1 MCRLFLLYMCVCLFS
16 FFCLDSFCLIIV
28 SVLRVGYSSL
38 ASPFFVS
45 RGSWFYPQSFREFSL
60 LAAPCVHSQFSV
72 VLLNWHLILYYKY
85 AQTSVRPFHVVDQLS
100 SGLCLVWRYQP
111 SFNGSGRNTFQTRTN
126 SEESTDEVDV
136 PARTAI
142 LWSSEANL
150 SLNSAG
156 VRCRAPITW
165 KTRICSPSMLSPS
178 ICFLSSA
185 KESGVRGSGGVKDFT
200 EGKDCCWLTSSS
212 CFV

>member
-1 MCRLFLLYMCVCLFS
+1 MCVYLFS
-16 FFCLDSFCLIIV
+16 FFCLGSFCLIQLIIV

-38 ASPFFVS
+38 ASLFFVS

-60 LAAPCVHSQFSV
+60 LTAPCVHSQFSV
-72 VLLNWHLILYYKY
+72 VLLNWYLILYYKY

-100 SGLCLVWRYQP
+100 SGLCLVGRYQP
-111 SFNGSGRNTFQTRTN
+111 SFNGSGRNAFQTRTD

-142 LWSSEANL
+142 LWSSEVNL

-156 VRCRAPITW
+156 VSYRAPISW
-165 KTRICSPSMLSPS
+165 KARICSPSTLSPS

-185 KESGVRGSGGVKDFT
+185 KGSGVRGSGGVKDFA
-200 EGKDCCWLTSSS
+200 EGKDCCRLTSSA

>member
-1 MCRLFLLYMCVCLFS
+1 MCVNLFF
-16 FFCLDSFCLIIV
+16 FFCLGSFYLIIV

-60 LAAPCVHSQFSV
+60 LAAPCVHSQFAV
-72 VLLNWHLILYYKY
+72 VLLNWYLILYYKY

-100 SGLCLVWRYQP
+100 SALCLVWRYQP
-111 SFNGSGRNTFQTRTN
+111 SFNGSGRNAFQTRTE

-142 LWSSEANL
+142 LWSSEVNL

-156 VRCRAPITW
+156 VSYRAPISW
-165 KTRICSPSMLSPS
+165 KARICSPSTLSPS
-178 ICFLSSA
+178 ICFLCSV
-185 KESGVRGSGGVKDFT
+185 KGSGVRESGGVKDFA
-200 EGKDCCWLTSSS
+200 EGKDCC
-212 CFV
+212 